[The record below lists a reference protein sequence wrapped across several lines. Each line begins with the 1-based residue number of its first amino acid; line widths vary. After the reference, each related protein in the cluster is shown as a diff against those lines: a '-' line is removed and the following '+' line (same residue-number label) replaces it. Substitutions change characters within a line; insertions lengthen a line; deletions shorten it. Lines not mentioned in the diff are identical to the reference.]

1 MKTRIALTSILA
13 ALLLPPVAF
22 PQIPTPPDSPPQPA
36 LASVPPAPPAPAV
49 APVPP
54 IPPAHGM
61 RRDDRPRGPV
71 TFLGVESSRVPRVLS
86 EQLGLPR
93 GFGVV
98 VDYVVPES
106 AAAAAGLQQ
115 SDIIRMLN
123 DQMVIDSEQLG
134 VLVRSFADGT
144 PVTLTVLRKG
154 QEMKLTAKLQQKQE
168 KSGHGP
174 VGYEWNFDGMDGMKD
189 LEGMKDFHMPDM
201 SAVREAVGRAKQEAL
216 RAGDEAREAARRL
229 RIVTTDD
236 GTVKSTHVDLGK
248 AQIVFSDDKGELRLE
263 TVNGKKMLT
272 AKDAAGKVLFEGPID
287 TTEERARV
295 PAEVRKRYDLLEHQ
309 DLPPIPPNEEL
320 APRPPAP
327 GESAHLHSL
336 NLEQARLLPNH
347 RTGWV
352 RSTILL

>member
-13 ALLLPPVAF
+13 ALLPLATF
-22 PQIPTPPDSPPQPA
+22 AQTPTPPEVPPQPA
-36 LASVPPAPPAPAV
+36 LAPAPPVPTAPPVAPA
-49 APVPP
+49 PP
-54 IPPAHGM
+54 MPPRHGM
-61 RRDDRPRGPV
+61 FRDDHPRGPF
-71 TFLGVESSRVPRVLS
+71 TFLGVETSRVSRVVS

-106 AAAAAGLQQ
+106 AAATAGVQQ

-123 DQMVIDSEQLG
+123 DQIVIDSEQLG
-134 VLVRSFADGT
+134 VLVRSFANGT
-144 PVTLTVLRKG
+144 SVNLTVLRKG

-168 KSGHGP
+168 RSDHGP

-201 SAVREAVGRAKQEAL
+201 SAVREAVSRAKKEAL
-216 RAGDEAREAARRL
+216 RAGDEAREAARKL

-236 GTVKSTHVDLGK
+236 GTLKSTHVDLGK
-248 AQIVFSDDKGELRLE
+248 AQIVFSDEKGELRLE
-263 TVNGKKMLT
+263 SVDGKKMLT
-272 AKDAAGKVLFEGPID
+272 AKDAAGKVLFQGPID
-287 TTEERARV
+287 TEEERAKV
-295 PAEVRKRYDLLEHQ
+295 PAEVRKRYDNLEHQ

-320 APRPPAP
+320 APRPPGP
-327 GESAHLHSL
+327 GESARLRDAC
-336 NLEQARLLPNH
+336 LEQAALVPNH

-352 RSTILL
+352 RSTLLL